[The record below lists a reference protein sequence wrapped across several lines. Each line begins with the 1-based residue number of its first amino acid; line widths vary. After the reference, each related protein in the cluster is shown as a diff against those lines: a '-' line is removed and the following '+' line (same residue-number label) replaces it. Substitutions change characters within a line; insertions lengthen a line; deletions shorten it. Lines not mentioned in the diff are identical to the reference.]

1 MARRRFYDA
10 RQPTTLHT
18 VRIDGV
24 DLTFGDDG
32 ILADPTAE
40 QVQVMEADPYR
51 RQRFLEGQLP
61 RSPRQDKPAEKPA
74 GGTTIPP
81 AGDSTKRAPAPA
93 PNADKP
99 VNDGKTEQ

>member
-10 RQPTTLHT
+10 RQPATAHT
-18 VRIDGV
+18 VRRDGV

-61 RSPRQDKPAEKPA
+61 RSPRQDKATEKPA
-74 GGTTIPP
+74 GGTTISL
-81 AGDSTKRAPAPA
+81 AGDSTLKKTAAS
-93 PNADKP
+93 D
-99 VNDGKTEQ
+99 DGKAAE